1 MAEVVLNGSSTT
13 FSDGYDIIIIPS
25 YFDGKVGGVALDVTG
40 FSQTSIRA
48 GHVIIKETATGEYKP
63 MPVTGSGASRVY
75 GSLPGGHVYAGH
87 AVQSV
92 MTDKAAVGV
101 LDRGKVNHL
110 VVDPAAGVYD
120 MAPILTALKAA
131 LPLVQYKG
139 DNE

>member
-1 MAEVVLNGSSTT
+1 MAEVVLNDSPTT
-13 FSDGYDIIIIPS
+13 FADGYDSIIIPS

-40 FSQTSIRA
+40 FSQPSIRA
-48 GHVIIKETATGEYKP
+48 GHVIIRETATGEYKP
-63 MPVTGSGASRVY
+63 MPVTGSGASRAY
-75 GSLPGGHVYAGH
+75 DSLPAGHTYAGH

-92 MTDKAAVGV
+92 MTNKAAVGV

-120 MAPILTALKAA
+120 MSGILSALKTA